1 MVLGGVQDYL
11 EVVVRTCR
19 GRDAE
24 GVERHL
30 ALPLLAS
37 GAFGNHDGVVVVT
50 GREFG
55 IGDLCPALIGEVE
68 AYVACVGSEPEVV
81 LRRGVPRLGL
91 VFVSA
96 ALGST
101 LRHELISPGD
111 VGRAVYEDD
120 FPGGLLHELVAG
132 VLQGFGVGDVGKVGA
147 FGEAEPDFLYA
158 RVIPV
163 PLEMVGGGVTLDGCH
178 VVFAVTGIVIGH
190 VAGVLVYINLS
201 VARVVGVFSALGEAH
216 EVVIEAH
223 ALLFVGAC

>member
-111 VGRAVYEDD
+111 VGGTVHEDD